1 MTKNISE
8 TYNAKIP
15 DIIITDKLEHLS
27 NKVLFPKKVQKI
39 KDILAKGGLPDELTI
54 GEPKNRV
61 VKKKKLVKSKI

>member
-27 NKVLFPKKVQKI
+27 NKVLFPKKVQKM

-54 GEPKNRV
+54 GEPNNRV
-61 VKKKKLVKSKI
+61 VKKKKILKSVS